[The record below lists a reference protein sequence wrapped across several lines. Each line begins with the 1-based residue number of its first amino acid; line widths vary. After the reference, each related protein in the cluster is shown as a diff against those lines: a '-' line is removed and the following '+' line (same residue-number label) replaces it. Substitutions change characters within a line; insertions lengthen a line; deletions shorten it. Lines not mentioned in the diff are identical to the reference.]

1 MMARIYMIR
10 HGKAAAGWGE
20 DKDPGLDDTGRAQSE
35 KAADGIQALVA
46 SPLPVLTSPLK
57 RCQETAVPL
66 ADRWETTALIDP
78 RVAELPSP
86 MEDLTKRGEW
96 LRSVMSGPWDQ
107 AVPSQ
112 DAHPD
117 YGKTLED
124 WRAGIVTALLGC
136 TQDTVIFSHFI
147 AINVAVGH
155 ATKDNSVLC
164 FKPDN
169 GSITIFETDGKTLSL
184 VSLGNEADTKVN

>member
-1 MMARIYMIR
+1 MARIYMIR

-20 DKDPGLDDTGRAQSE
+20 DKNPGLDDTGRAQAE
-35 KAADGIQALVA
+35 QAADNIQAQI
-46 SPLPVLTSPLK
+46 STPIPVLTSPLK

-66 ADRWETTALIDP
+66 ASRWAATPLIDP

-86 MEDLTKRGEW
+86 MEDLTQRGEW
-96 LRSVMSGPWDQ
+96 LRGVMGGTWDQ
-107 AVPSQ
+107 AIPAQ
-112 DAHPD
+112 GAHPD
-117 YGKTLED
+117 YGKTLDE
-124 WRAGIVTALLGC
+124 WRAGIVTALNGC

-155 ATKDNSVLC
+155 AQQDNRVLC

-169 GSITIFETDGKTLSL
+169 GSITTFETDGKNLSL
-184 VSLGNEADTKVN
+184 ISLGGEADTKVN

>member
-1 MMARIYMIR
+1 MARIYMIR

-20 DKDPGLDDTGRAQSE
+20 DKDPGLDDAGRAQSE
-35 KAADGIQALVA
+35 QAADGIQAQVA
-46 SPLPVLTSPLK
+46 APLSVLTSPLK

-66 ADRWETTALIDP
+66 ANRWAVTPLIDT

-86 MEDLTKRGEW
+86 MEDLTQRGEW
-96 LRSVMSGPWDQ
+96 LRSVMHGTWDQ
-107 AVPSQ
+107 AIPAQ
-112 DAHPD
+112 GAHPD
-117 YGKTLED
+117 YDKTLQE
-124 WRAGIVTALLGC
+124 WRRGIVTALLGC

-155 ATKDNSVLC
+155 AQKSESVLC

-169 GSITIFETDGKTLSL
+169 GSITIFETDGQTLSL
-184 VSLGNEADTKVN
+184 VSLGGEADTKVN